1 MGRAEAQPSC
11 KSPRWVSELSLQRAH
26 SRRRSAGARRADDGG
41 PGFSCIPSS
50 WQRPAD
56 SGLGS
61 RAEAGPGSGWGRA
74 LCNRERGRVPWPQ
87 DPRAG
92 SWPPQAGEGEEASLL
107 RRRLRPHHGNPLLCA
122 LPGSSCQRQ
131 QSTFYSRSRGPV
143 HLQLMGEASLRKEHR
158 VPGLGSPWATVPR
171 PHQPVGWEL
180 SRALAPV
187 PNWGPTLG
195 GHQQGVGDTRPCLPC
210 VSPPSRAA
218 AAVIR
223 AGGKGRTLVAMGV
236 PLSPLR
242 RPRRGHGGGSP
253 AWFEDCDLQVPWGGG
268 RGGLCSSARI
278 CWEVDPGSWILA
290 SLYLPGSCAAEMR

>member
-50 WQRPAD
+50 WQRPAGT
-56 SGLGS
+56 GLGS
-61 RAEAGPGSGWGRA
+61 RAEACPGSGWGRV

-171 PHQPVGWEL
+171 PHQPVSGLRTEPGVGPSPKL
-180 SRALAPV
+180 GADSRRASA
-187 PNWGPTLG
+187 GGG
-195 GHQQGVGDTRPCLPC
+195 GHQALPPVCVPTEQGSCRRHQSWRQRPD
-210 VSPPSRAA
+210 
-218 AAVIR
+218 
-223 AGGKGRTLVAMGV
+223 AGGDGCSAVTPAKTASRSRGRITSVV
-236 PLSPLR
+236 
-242 RPRRGHGGGSP
+242 
-253 AWFEDCDLQVPWGGG
+253 
-268 RGGLCSSARI
+268 
-278 CWEVDPGSWILA
+278 
-290 SLYLPGSCAAEMR
+290 